1 MAQKKKRT
9 RQAPSSAARTRPG
22 SPAKARSGNPA
33 EVRKA
38 TARDWISGAR
48 IRTLPLAVAP
58 VAIGAGAA
66 RALGPDEGVSLGLAL
81 LCLAVAVLLQIGV
94 NYANDYSDG
103 VRGTDDVRVGPARL
117 TGSGAA
123 KPRTVLTVALAFFGL
138 AAVAGLAIVLITGHW
153 WLLAVGAVAIV
164 AAYFYTG
171 GKRPYGYAGLGDVV
185 VFVFFGLVATAGT
198 QFILIGMIT
207 GEGWLGGVAAG
218 GFACAVLMVNNIRDI
233 EQDGKVGK
241 RTLAVRLGPRGSRIV
256 YCVEIA
262 IAYGVVVFFFLFY
275 PKALLVLFTLV
286 LALPAAIIACRRRP
300 RDVAD
305 RRSAA
310 PRDPR
315 ACGRAS
321 TGGARGRRGA
331 RGVVGGAPGGGSRA
345 CGRRARCA
353 RLPGGGR
360 GATGGAVPR
369 ARRRAPHAVDAHDPA
384 RGARDGSDDGRPVGR
399 LRADRGR
406 RIRGPGLTRAAQL
419 RSASPSV
426 RGVAAAVDADPAP
439 GAVSPAI
446 PGAPAAR
453 ARRSAAST
461 AASSESSSSTGAL
474 RPAAIAARSAAMAS
488 RCLRRKMY
496 DPQND
501 TTAPMTA
508 ASGQKSGL
516 TATTS
521 PNGTA
526 NRRMRTTV

>member
-9 RQAPSSAARTRPG
+9 RPAPSNPARTRPG
-22 SPAKARSGNPA
+22 SPATARSGNPA
-33 EVRKA
+33 KAPKA

-66 RALGPDEGVSLGLAL
+66 RALGPDEGVDLGLAL

-218 GFACAVLMVNNIRDI
+218 GFAAAVLMVNNIRDI

-256 YCVEIA
+256 YCIEVA
-262 IAYGVVVFFFLFY
+262 IAYAVVVFFSLFY

-286 LALPAAIIACRRRP
+286 LALPAAIIACTGRTP
-300 RDVAD
+300 KELIL
-305 RRSAA
+305 SLQLTSMAA
-310 PRDPR
+310 LTF
-315 ACGRAS
+315 GL
-321 TGGARGRRGA
+321 GLGAA
-331 RGVVGGAPGGGSRA
+331 FAF
-345 CGRRARCA
+345 
-353 RLPGGGR
+353 
-360 GATGGAVPR
+360 
-369 ARRRAPHAVDAHDPA
+369 
-384 RGARDGSDDGRPVGR
+384 
-399 LRADRGR
+399 
-406 RIRGPGLTRAAQL
+406 
-419 RSASPSV
+419 
-426 RGVAAAVDADPAP
+426 
-439 GAVSPAI
+439 
-446 PGAPAAR
+446 
-453 ARRSAAST
+453 
-461 AASSESSSSTGAL
+461 
-474 RPAAIAARSAAMAS
+474 
-488 RCLRRKMY
+488 
-496 DPQND
+496 
-501 TTAPMTA
+501 
-508 ASGQKSGL
+508 
-516 TATTS
+516 
-521 PNGTA
+521 
-526 NRRMRTTV
+526 